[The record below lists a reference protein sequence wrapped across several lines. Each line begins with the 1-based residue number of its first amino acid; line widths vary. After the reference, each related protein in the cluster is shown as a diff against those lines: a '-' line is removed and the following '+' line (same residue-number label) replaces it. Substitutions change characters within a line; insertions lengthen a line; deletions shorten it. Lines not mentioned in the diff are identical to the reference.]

1 MRVNLFCLFV
11 LFFFPLPS
19 QSQVLRDS
27 ILVMLQDSINNSISF
42 PSIIKE
48 KAFEKY
54 MDLTKSRGNVQGGA
68 CFGNYLFV
76 GYHRNRFVD
85 IYDLSNRTFICS
97 MPMQTPEPRSKCHA
111 NTINFGSHF
120 YKQGDEFPLLYVS
133 SGYSISNNE
142 DRSNVYVYR
151 LSKAT
156 NQDGSFVFKS
166 ELVQT
171 ISVLGSGGWTECVT
185 DNEHDALWFR
195 YDKYVK
201 RCFLKYHVP
210 DVRLK
215 NSDINPLEVPALD
228 TLFFMNFR
236 NLKHSQG
243 MFCHEGNIYIP
254 SGVPSWG
261 EEPYLSIV
269 NLEKKDYTH
278 IINLVDLEMIN
289 RSSLR
294 DNTWEPEF
302 FFVFDGN
309 YFMGYRR
316 AVYKLNME
324 LVKKENYFYNVNYR

>member
-19 QSQVLRDS
+19 QSQVSYDS
-27 ILVMLQDSINNSISF
+27 ISVMLQDSINDSISF
-42 PSIIKE
+42 QTNVRE

-68 CFGNYLFV
+68 SFGNYLFV
-76 GYHRNRFVD
+76 GYHGNRAMD

-111 NTINFGSHF
+111 NTINFGSRY

-133 SGYSISNNE
+133 SGYSISNSE
-142 DRSNVYVYR
+142 DRSNVFVYR
-151 LSKAT
+151 LSKT
-156 NQDGSFVFKS
+156 MNHDDSFVFKS

-185 DNEHDALWFR
+185 DIDHDALWFR
-195 YDKYVK
+195 YK
-201 RCFLKYHVP
+201 RCILKYQVP

-215 NSDINPLEVPALD
+215 DFDLNLRETPAMD
-228 TLFFMNFR
+228 TVIFR
-236 NLKHSQG
+236 DFKILMHCQG
-243 MFCHEGNIYIP
+243 MLCHEGNIYLP

-289 RSSLR
+289 RSALW

-302 FFVFDGN
+302 FFVFDGD
-309 YFMGYRR
+309 YFIGYRR
-316 AVYKLNME
+316 SVYKLNME
-324 LVKKENYFYNVNYR
+324 LVKKENYFYNINYR